1 MRLTAPVARGTQRRT
16 TRSGDAIPRGR
27 LGLGLRGSQR
37 APGVPSIGERVGS
50 PRRPAI
56 ASAATGCDGRDRR
69 SEARNPLAPGERSAH
84 HAAMTSSR
92 RVRARPSPP
101 PSPRRSAWPRL
112 AAAARLGVA
121 LAAACTPGHP
131 EAPTA
136 AGGASGVDRAGM
148 DPSVQPG
155 DDFFGYANGGWIKTQ
170 EIPPDRAS
178 YGTGSIVQE
187 LTAKRTAELIAE
199 AARDAPAGSDARKVG
214 DYYASYLDEVA
225 IAARGTA
232 PLTPALQQIAAIAD
246 RRALATA
253 LGATLDTDV
262 DVLNNTN
269 LDTPNLF
276 GLWVAQDLSDPR
288 HNTAFLLQGGLGLPD
303 RDYYLDGSPRMAEIR
318 ERYQAH
324 VAAMLQ
330 LAGLSD
336 AAARAARIVAL
347 EHEIATVHVPR
358 VDTEDVQK
366 GNNHWTRGELAD
378 RAPGLDWAAFLA
390 AAGLDRQQRFVVWQP
405 GALVG
410 LAALV
415 ASQPLDAWKDW
426 LAFHAIERRADVLPK
441 PFDDELFAFHGKV
454 LSGTPQQRERWKRAV
469 DATSAA
475 LGEAVGKLYVTRY
488 FPASE
493 KARAEQMVKNE
504 VAAFARRIDNLA
516 WMAPATKAKAKAK
529 LAVLRVGVG
538 YPDHWRD
545 YSGLEVVRGD
555 AYGNAE
561 RAERFHYRLDL
572 DKLDRAVDRT
582 EWFLNPQVVN
592 AVNLPAMNALIFPA
606 AILQP
611 PFFDPSRPIV
621 MDYGAAG
628 SVIGH
633 EISHSFDDQGAL
645 FDATGR
651 LENWWTPEDFAH
663 FKASSAALARQY
675 DGYRPFPD
683 LAVNGA
689 LTNSENIADVA
700 GLAAAYDAYR
710 IAFSGKEAPAVAGLT
725 GDQQFFLS
733 FAQTWRRKAR
743 EPALRRQ
750 ILTDG
755 HAPAE
760 YRGVTVR
767 NLDAWYAAFR
777 VEPGQALYLPPDQ
790 RVRVW

>member
-1 MRLTAPVARGTQRRT
+1 MRSSLRVPAP
-16 TRSGDAIPRGR
+16 S
-27 LGLGLRGSQR
+27 S
-37 APGVPSIGERVGS
+37 PS
-50 PRRPAI
+50 
-56 ASAATGCDGRDRR
+56 
-69 SEARNPLAPGERSAH
+69 
-84 HAAMTSSR
+84 
-92 RVRARPSPP
+92 PSPP
-101 PSPRRSAWPRL
+101 PPLAWHRL
-112 AAAARLGVA
+112 AAAAGLGVA

-131 EAPTA
+131 ETPTTA
-136 AGGASGVDRAGM
+136 AGASGVDRAGM

-155 DDFFGYANGGWIKTQ
+155 DDFFGYANGGWIKTH
-170 EIPPDRAS
+170 EIPADRAT

-187 LTAKRTAELIAE
+187 LTSKRTAELIAE

-214 DYYASYLDEVA
+214 DYYGSYLDEAA
-225 IAARGTA
+225 IAARGAA
-232 PLTPALQQIAAIAD
+232 PLAPALERIAAIAD

-253 LGATLDTDV
+253 LGATLRADV

-276 GLWVAQDLSDPR
+276 GLWIAQDLSDPT
-288 HNTAFLLQGGLGLPD
+288 HHAAFLLQGGLGLPD
-303 RDYYLDGSPRMAEIR
+303 RDYYLDASPRMAEIR

-324 VAAMLQ
+324 VAAMLG

-336 AAARAARIVAL
+336 DAARAAQVVAL
-347 EHEIATVHVPR
+347 EHAIAAAHAPR
-358 VDTEDVQK
+358 IDTEDVKK
-366 GNNHWTRGELAD
+366 GNNHWTRAELAD

-390 AAGLDRQQRFVVWQP
+390 AAGLDRQPRFVIWQP
-405 GALVG
+405 AALVG

-415 ASQPLDAWKDW
+415 GSQPLDAWKDW
-426 LAFHAIERRADVLPK
+426 LAFHAIEHRADVLPR
-441 PFDDELFAFHGKV
+441 PFDDERFAFHGKV
-454 LSGTPQQRERWKRAV
+454 LTGTPQQRERWKRAV

-475 LGEAVGKLYVTRY
+475 LGDAVGKLYVTRY

-516 WMAPATKAKAKAK
+516 WMTPATKAKAKAK

-538 YPDHWRD
+538 YPDTWRD
-545 YSGLEVVRGD
+545 YSKLEVVRGD

-561 RAERFHYRLDL
+561 RAERFDYRRNL
-572 DKLDRAVDRT
+572 DKLGRPVDRA
-582 EWFLNPQVVN
+582 EWLMDPQVVN
-592 AVNLPAMNALIFPA
+592 AVNLPAMNALLFPA

-628 SVIGH
+628 AVIGH

-675 DGYRPFPD
+675 DSYRPFPD

-710 IAFSGKEAPAVAGLT
+710 IAFGGKEAPPVAGLT

-755 HAPAE
+755 HAPSE
-760 YRGVTVR
+760 YRGITVR
-767 NLDAWYAAFR
+767 NLDAWYTAFH
-777 VEPGQALYLPPDQ
+777 VEPGQGLYLAPDQ

>member
-1 MRLTAPVARGTQRRT
+1 MR
-16 TRSGDAIPRGR
+16 S
-27 LGLGLRGSQR
+27 
-37 APGVPSIGERVGS
+37 S
-50 PRRPAI
+50 PRAC
-56 ASAATGCDGRDRR
+56 T
-69 SEARNPLAPGERSAH
+69 
-84 HAAMTSSR
+84 
-92 RVRARPSPP
+92 P
-101 PSPRRSAWPRL
+101 PSPSPSPSPLAWPRL

-121 LAAACTPGHP
+121 LAAACAPGHP

-136 AGGASGVDRAGM
+136 AAAGASGVDRAGM
-148 DPSVQPG
+148 DPSVRPG
-155 DDFFGYANGGWIKTQ
+155 DDFFGYANGGWIKTH

-199 AARDAPAGSDARKVG
+199 DARDAAAGSDARKVG
-214 DYYASYLDEVA
+214 DYYASYLDEAA
-225 IAARGTA
+225 IAARGAA
-232 PLTPALQQIAAIAD
+232 PLAPALEQIAAISD

-253 LGATLDTDV
+253 LGAALRTDV

-276 GLWVAQDLSDPR
+276 GLWVAADLSDPA
-288 HNTAFLLQGGLGLPD
+288 HNAAFLLQGGLGLPD

-318 ERYQAH
+318 DKYQAH
-324 VAAMLQ
+324 VAAMLG

-336 AAARAARIVAL
+336 AAARAARVVAL
-347 EHEIATVHVPR
+347 EHEIAAVHVPR

-378 RAPGLDWAAFLA
+378 RAPGLDWPAFLA
-390 AAGLDRQQRFVVWQP
+390 AAGLDHQPRFVIWQP
-405 GALVG
+405 RALVG

-441 PFDDELFAFHGKV
+441 AFDDELFAFHGKV

-475 LGEAVGKLYVTRY
+475 LGEAVGKLYVARY

-504 VAAFARRIDNLA
+504 VAAFARRIDNLS

-529 LAVLRVGVG
+529 LAALRVGVG
-538 YPDHWRD
+538 YPDTWRD
-545 YSGLEVVRGD
+545 YSRLEVVRGD

-561 RAERFHYRLDL
+561 RAERFDYRHNL
-572 DKLDRAVDRT
+572 DKLARPVDRG
-582 EWFLNPQVVN
+582 EWVMNPQLVN
-592 AVNLPAMNALIFPA
+592 AVNLPAMNALNFPA

-611 PFFDPSRPIV
+611 PFFDPDRPIV

-628 SVIGH
+628 AVIGH
-633 EISHSFDDQGAL
+633 EISHSFDDEGAL
-645 FDATGR
+645 FDAAGR

-710 IAFSGKEAPAVAGLT
+710 IAFGGKEGPPVAGLA

-750 ILTDG
+750 VLTDG

-767 NLDAWYAAFR
+767 NLDAWYAAFH
-777 VEPGQALYLPPDQ
+777 VEPGQGLYLAPDQ